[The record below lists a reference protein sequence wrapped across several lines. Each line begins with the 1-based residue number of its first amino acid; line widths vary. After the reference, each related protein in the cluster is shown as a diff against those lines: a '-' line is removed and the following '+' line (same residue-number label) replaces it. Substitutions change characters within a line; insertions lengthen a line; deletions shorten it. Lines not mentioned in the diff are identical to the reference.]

1 MGQSRWVRES
11 LKHGWRN
18 NSAFHVH
25 RCAKHCVGLTSDRLV
40 EFHPN
45 RGYQAVSYSPH
56 DVAAIYSCRAL
67 LESEAV
73 RLIAENGLDTT
84 AAARLSDVNARAEK
98 EFMSDRP
105 KEELRTRFLKLNNE
119 FHGVLYGECP
129 NPILRRLIRTTTE
142 IPMGIRNYFRFSD
155 AQVLA
160 SHTAHK
166 NILRAVLSGETERA
180 GALMREHIWTAKDQ
194 MIEPNSNRAT
204 DTDELP
210 GAALSYLPT
219 QDYDAAGSPD
229 LHTAKLEP

>member
-1 MGQSRWVRES
+1 M
-11 LKHGWRN
+11 
-18 NSAFHVH
+18 
-25 RCAKHCVGLTSDRLV
+25 
-40 EFHPN
+40 
-45 RGYQAVSYSPH
+45 
-56 DVAAIYSCRAL
+56 
-67 LESEAV
+67 SE
-73 RLIAENGLDTT
+73 
-84 AAARLSDVNARAEK
+84 
-98 EFMSDRP
+98 RP

-119 FHGVLYGECP
+119 FHGVLYDECP

-194 MIEPNSNRAT
+194 MIGSEYNRAG
-204 DTDELP
+204 DDSEQS

-219 QDYDAAGSPD
+219 QDYDAMGVPE
-229 LHTAKLEP
+229 LQTAKLEP